1 MVCTV
6 NEESLYLNE
15 RQRMVEEQ
23 LIVRDIRDRR
33 VLKAMRDV
41 PRHLFVLPEHRRHA
55 YSDGPLPIGGGQ
67 TISQPYIVALM
78 TQLLELSGEETVLE
92 VGTGSGYQA
101 AVLAHL
107 ASQVHT
113 IERDPRLSERAAQ
126 VLTDLGLNNVQTHV
140 GDGSLGLPEYAPFH
154 AILVTA
160 AAPDVPG
167 ALLDQLADGGRLVI
181 PVGSR
186 FGQYLEK
193 WLRQV
198 DNFTKDVLVPVAF
211 VPLRGQYGWD
221 EDWDY

>member
-1 MVCTV
+1 V
-6 NEESLYLNE
+6 NEESLLFNE

-33 VLKAMRDV
+33 VLQAMRDV

-107 ASQVHT
+107 ARQVHT

-167 ALLDQLADGGRLVI
+167 ALLEQLADGGRLVI

-221 EDWDY
+221 DDWDY

>member
-1 MVCTV
+1 
-6 NEESLYLNE
+6 
-15 RQRMVEEQ
+15 MVEEQ
-23 LIVRDIRDRR
+23 LIGRDIRDRR
-33 VLKAMRDV
+33 VLDAMRSV
-41 PRHLFVLPEHRRHA
+41 PRHLFVPGEHRRHA

-78 TQLLELSGEETVLE
+78 TQLLGLTGEETVLE

-113 IERDPRLSERAAQ
+113 IERDPRLSARAAQ
-126 VLTDLGLNNVQTHV
+126 VLSSLGLSNVHTHV
-140 GDGSLGLPEYAPFH
+140 GDGSLGLPEHAPYQ

-167 ALLDQLADGGRLVI
+167 ALLDQLTDGGRLVI

-186 FGQYLEK
+186 LGQYLEK
-193 WLRQV
+193 WLRQG
-198 DNFTKDVLVPVAF
+198 DEYTKDVLVPVAF

-221 EDWDY
+221 DDWDY

>member
-6 NEESLYLNE
+6 NEESLLLNE

-23 LIVRDIRDRR
+23 LIVRDIHETGEFSRPCGMSRAIS
-33 VLKAMRDV
+33 LSCLSTAAMLIAMV
-41 PRHLFVLPEHRRHA
+41 Q
-55 YSDGPLPIGGGQ
+55 LPIGGGR
-67 TISQPYIVALM
+67 TILQPYIVALM

-126 VLTDLGLNNVQTHV
+126 VLTDLGFNNVQTHV
-140 GDGSLGLPEYAPFH
+140 GDGSLGLPEYTPFH

-167 ALLDQLADGGRLVI
+167 VCCWTSSPTAA
-181 PVGSR
+181 
-186 FGQYLEK
+186 
-193 WLRQV
+193 
-198 DNFTKDVLVPVAF
+198 
-211 VPLRGQYGWD
+211 GW
-221 EDWDY
+221 